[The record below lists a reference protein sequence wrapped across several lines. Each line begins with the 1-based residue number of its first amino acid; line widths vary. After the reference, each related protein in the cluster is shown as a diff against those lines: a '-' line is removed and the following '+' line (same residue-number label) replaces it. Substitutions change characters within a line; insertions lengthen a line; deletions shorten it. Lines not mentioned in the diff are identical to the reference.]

1 MKILIVGA
9 STAGLAVA
17 QRLRRLDESLEITV
31 LDQLARPG
39 FATCAWPYYI
49 GRDIA
54 QKDLLDT
61 TDAEYL
67 KLRYNIA
74 LKTESRVVNVDPK
87 AKTVELADGTKE
99 NYDILVIATGRHPVD
114 RWDDTE
120 LPSYHVFDVDHA
132 EKLDNALTNGLSDM
146 TILGCGPLALEMA
159 EALRK
164 RDVKVTLV
172 SEDERLYPHLDPEFS
187 RLIENTLIEEGVTLH
202 LGRTIMATKGPE
214 IVLDNRES
222 FKTQAILLAGK
233 VVPTIEFLKGQADL
247 SASGALKVDRNFK
260 TSLDDVYAVGDV
272 IETTDRLTGEPVD
285 WPLANPAARQGRFL
299 ADMLMD
305 QREEGYPGVTR
316 TSIVRVFNQ
325 VVGTVGALE
334 SELQAKGQK
343 KGEDYLTA
351 MAYTASRASYYPL
364 GELYP
369 GAEDI
374 TLKVIFD
381 KEGKL
386 LGASGIGSTRIDKT
400 LDILSAFLQMG
411 ATVDDLQTFEPA
423 YAPPFTKV
431 KDAINVVGDIARGVL
446 DGTTQKVT
454 IDEWV
459 QNEDR
464 VLLDVRE
471 PEETMVKPLK
481 GSSINIPL
489 GTLRDRIGELDPD
502 KAYLAVCAAGL
513 RAYLGERQ
521 LKAKGFDVKALQGGM
536 LSYNRYHQKPEQH
549 EAAPQAADTNVKEE
563 KGTVDVMENREHLDL
578 RGLSCPGP
586 IVQLSKAMQDA
597 ADGTQ
602 FDVIASDPGFSRDIT
617 AWADN
622 TGNQVVLNETD
633 GGNIHVV
640 VQKGGG
646 AVVESKAGGSG
657 VKEKTMIVFSGE
669 LDRAIASFII
679 ANGSAAMGNKVN
691 MFFTFWGLSA
701 IKKRKPPKVKKGFME
716 KMFDI
721 MLPNDSTKLPLSKM
735 NFMGL
740 GPKMMRYV
748 MKQKQI
754 DSLEDLIRQ
763 AKEAGIRMTACQ
775 MSMDVM
781 GITKEELIDGV
792 EVGGVASMLNDNDR
806 SNMNLF
812 I

>member
-1 MKILIVGA
+1 MKVLILGA
-9 STAGLAVA
+9 STAGLAAA
-17 QRLRRLDESLEITV
+17 QRLRRLDESLDITV
-31 LDQLARPG
+31 LDRLERPG

-61 TDAEYL
+61 TDAAYL
-67 KLRYNIA
+67 KERYNIE
-74 LKTESRVVNVDPK
+74 LQTGRDVVAVDPD
-87 AKTVELADGTKE
+87 AKTVSLADGE
-99 NYDILVIATGRHPVD
+99 SESYDILIVATGRKPVD

-120 LPSYHVFDVDHA
+120 LPSYHVFDVDGA
-132 EKLDNALTNGLSDM
+132 ETLDNAITNGLSEM
-146 TILGCGPLALEMA
+146 TIMGGGPVALEMA

-164 RDVKVTLV
+164 RDVDVTLV
-172 SEDERLYPHLDPEFS
+172 CEDERLYPQLDPEFS
-187 RLIENTLIEEGVTLH
+187 RLMQNTLIEEGVKLY
-202 LGRTIMATKGPE
+202 LGRKIIATKGPE
-214 IVLDNRES
+214 IVLDNRDS
-222 FKTQAILLAGK
+222 FTAQAVLLAGK
-233 VVPTIEFLKGQADL
+233 VVPNLDFLQGQAEL
-247 SASGALKVDRNFK
+247 GPEGGLKVDAHFK

-272 IETTDRLTGEPVD
+272 IETVDRLTGEPVV

-299 ADMLMD
+299 ADMLLD
-305 QREEGYPGVTR
+305 KREEGYPGVTR
-316 TSIVRVFNQ
+316 VSIVRVFHE
-325 VVGTVGALE
+325 VFGTVGALE
-334 SELQAKGQK
+334 SELKAKGQE
-343 KGEDYLTA
+343 KGKDYLTA
-351 MAYTASRASYYPL
+351 MLHTESRAPYYPL
-364 GELYP
+364 GEFYP
-369 GAEDI
+369 AAEDI
-374 TLKVIFD
+374 TVKVIFD
-381 KEGKL
+381 KQGKL
-386 LGASGIGSTRIDKT
+386 LGASGIGSTRMDKT
-400 LDILSAFLQMG
+400 LDILSAFLQKG

-423 YAPPFTKV
+423 YAPPFTTV
-431 KDAINVVGDIARGVL
+431 KDPINILGDLARGEL
-446 DGTTQKVT
+446 DGTTQKVA

-459 QNEDR
+459 ADKER

-471 PEETMVKPLK
+471 PEEALVKPLED
-481 GSSINIPL
+481 SVNIPL
-489 GTLRDRIGELDPD
+489 GTLRDRTEELDPD

-513 RAYLGERQ
+513 RGYLGERQ
-521 LKAKGFDVKALQGGM
+521 LKAKGLDVKTLQGGM
-536 LSYNRYHQKPEQH
+536 LSYNRYFKQA
-549 EAAPQAADTNVKEE
+549 AAPEAETPAAAATQAK
-563 KGTVDVMENREHLDL
+563 KGTVEVMENREHLDL

-586 IVQLSKAMQDA
+586 IVQLAKAMENAD
-597 ADGTQ
+597 DGTQ
-602 FDVIASDPGFSRDIT
+602 FDIVASDPGFQRDVE

-622 TGNQVVLNETD
+622 TGNQVVLSERD
-633 GGNIHVV
+633 GGDIHVV

-646 AVVESKAGGSG
+646 EVVQSAGGTG
-657 VKEKTMIVFSGE
+657 GAKEKTMIVFSGE

-701 IKKRKPPKVKKGFME
+701 IKKQKGPKVKKGFME

-735 NFMGL
+735 NFLGL

-748 MKQKQI
+748 MRQKQI

-763 AKEAGIRMTACQ
+763 AQEAGIRMTACQ

-792 EVGGVASMLNDNDR
+792 EVGGVATMLNDNDR